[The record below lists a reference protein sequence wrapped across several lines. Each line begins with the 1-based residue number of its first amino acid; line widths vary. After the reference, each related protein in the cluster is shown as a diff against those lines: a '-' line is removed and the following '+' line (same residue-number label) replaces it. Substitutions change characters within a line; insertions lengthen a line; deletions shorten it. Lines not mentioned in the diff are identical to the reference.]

1 MRFEG
6 TGQLLRIFI
15 GESDRFG
22 GKPLF
27 QALVEKARAEGLAGA
42 TVLRGIEGFGASSH
56 LHTSRIL
63 RLSEDLPV
71 IIEIVDTAENIERVM
86 DTFDEM
92 VGDGMMTLEAAQVVT
107 YRGRV
112 KGDRSP
118 IVEDRLRMLAEQ
130 AREVTNLEG
139 DRTEAR
145 AELESS
151 VRATHQY
158 GAAGA
163 QIVEASGM
171 TAHEVGR
178 ILVKLPPTA
187 PAAGDVTPSKGASN
201 SDPLR
206 VGRFSD
212 GQATSPFN
220 AQAQRIGRFSDG
232 QSSGPLE
239 DRIGRFC
246 DGQARSDEPR
256 NRRLGKFSDG
266 LDHRP
271 KYFASSLH

>member
-92 VGDGMMTLEAAQVVT
+92 VGDGMMTLEAAQVIT

-112 KGDRSP
+112 KGDRSS

-130 AREVTNLEG
+130 AREVANREG
-139 DRTEAR
+139 DRTEAS

-151 VRATHQY
+151 VRAAHQY
-158 GAAGA
+158 GATEAR
-163 QIVEASGM
+163 IVEASGITM
-171 TAHEVGR
+171 HEVRR
-178 ILVKLPPTA
+178 ILGKSPPTDST
-187 PAAGDVTPSKGASN
+187 AGDVTPPEATPD

-220 AQAQRIGRFSDG
+220 VEAQRIGRFSDG

-246 DGQARSDEPR
+246 EGQARSEESG
-256 NRRLGKFSDG
+256 RRLGKFSDG
-266 LDHRP
+266 LERGP
-271 KYFASSLH
+271 GES

>member
-6 TGQLLRIFI
+6 PGQLLRIFI

-27 QALVEKARAEGLAGA
+27 QALVEEARAEGLAGA

-86 DTFDEM
+86 GTFDEM
-92 VGDGMMTLEAAQVVT
+92 VGDGMMTLEAAQVIT

-112 KGDRSP
+112 KGDRSSS

-130 AREVTNLEG
+130 ARGVANLAG
-139 DRTEAR
+139 DQTEAR

-151 VRATHQY
+151 MHAAHQY
-158 GAAGA
+158 GATDA

-171 TAHEVGR
+171 TADEVRG
-178 ILVKLPPTA
+178 ILVSLPLTHS
-187 PAAGDVTPSKGASN
+187 AAGEVTPPEATPN
-201 SDPLR
+201 TDPSR

-212 GQATSPFN
+212 GQGRSPLN
-220 AQAQRIGRFSDG
+220 TAAQRIGRFSDG
-232 QSSGPLE
+232 QSLGPLE

-246 DGQARSDEPR
+246 DGQVQSDEPA
-256 NRRLGKFSDG
+256 NTRLGKFSDG
-266 LDHRP
+266 LELRP
-271 KYFASSLH
+271 